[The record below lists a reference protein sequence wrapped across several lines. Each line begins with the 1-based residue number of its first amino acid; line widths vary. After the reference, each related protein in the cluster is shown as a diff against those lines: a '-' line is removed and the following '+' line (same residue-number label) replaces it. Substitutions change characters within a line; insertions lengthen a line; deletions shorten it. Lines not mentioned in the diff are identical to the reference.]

1 MSKGNEKRAA
11 KRPRNGLRGHGCVY
25 VNNGCWY
32 VSVRL
37 TGELKPLCAPG
48 SDRPKPR
55 PTNVRTLP

>member
-1 MSKGNEKRAA
+1 M
-11 KRPRNGLRGHGCVY
+11 RGHGCVY

-37 TGELKPLCAPG
+37 TGELKRHKRPLCAPG